1 MPTQMQLLTEANKRG
16 ILTGKKKALYDEAVR
31 RGLIESPSPVDLGGQ
46 PPGAGFDNS
55 MAMTAADRSISEH
68 RAARA
73 PIIAERSEQTPER
86 QMLED
91 SIKHGFKE
99 ALPAIG
105 ATVATLPWGGWGGRL
120 VQTAGPAGTQ
130 VPSFLRASKDLLSH
144 PLNWLSGAT
153 RAGAGA
159 GAGSALAGNDAEQIK
174 QDAFFGAVADPF
186 ARITLGLSKLFLRP
200 ATRAGAEQARRI
212 AEFARRNDLYI
223 DPGQVTDRII
233 PQFIT
238 NMTKNFFGSRLQSR
252 KKMQALVNHISA
264 DPLNEDAFFKH
275 IFDAM
280 PLEKLALKNTVT
292 AGVVSRVASALPNRK
307 SEAAQTIMLAAG
319 KTGGEA
325 AEILFT
331 HPAALALF
339 RREATKKEFGDLT
352 QAHLQNMIQRSAT
365 QVGDD
370 ARLVIDGNLLLQQI
384 KSTRPALE
392 KYYPKQ
398 VLDRLENFAVYVKAH
413 RPIPVQLSEA
423 PMITPQST
431 LVNAILGGGAITDP
445 TGVSAALIG
454 LSTAFASHLFN
465 SRSPISKW
473 LTTGLMPKGW
483 GKRFSAEAA
492 ANFAVREDYQ
502 KRAPPILGTL
512 DEVQNRFDRARA
524 RL

>member
-1 MPTQMQLLTEANKRG
+1 MQLLTEANKRG
-16 ILTGKKKALYDEAVR
+16 LLTGKKKAQYDEAVR

-86 QMLED
+86 QMLES
-91 SIKHGFKE
+91 SIRHGFKE

-105 ATVATLPWGGWGGRL
+105 ATVATLPFGGWGGRL
-120 VQTAGPAGTQ
+120 PQAAALTRGTL
-130 VPSFLRASKDLLSH
+130 VPSFVEASKKMLSH
-144 PLNWLSGAT
+144 PLNWAFGAT
-153 RAGAGA
+153 RAGVGA
-159 GAGSALAGNDAEQIK
+159 GFGSALAGNDAEQIK

-186 ARITLGLSKLFLRP
+186 ARITLGLGKLFLRP

-212 AEFARRNDLYI
+212 AEFARRENLHI
-223 DPGQVTDRII
+223 DVGQVTDRII

-252 KKMQALVNHISA
+252 KKMQAIVNHISA
-264 DPLNEDAFFKH
+264 DPLNVNAFFKK

-280 PLEKLALKNTVT
+280 PLEKLAAINTAT
-292 AGVVSRVASALPNRK
+292 AGVVSRVASKVASTK
-307 SEAAQTIMLAAG
+307 SEAAQTVMLAAG
-319 KTGGEA
+319 KTAGEA

-370 ARLVIDGNLLLQQI
+370 ARLVIDGDLLIQQI

-398 VLDRLENFAVYVKAH
+398 LIDRLENFAVYVKAH
-413 RPIPVQLSEA
+413 RPIAVQLSDA

-431 LVNAILGGGAITDP
+431 LINAMLGGGAITDP
-445 TGVSAALIG
+445 TGVSAGVIA
-454 LSTAFASHLFN
+454 LSTAFASHIFN

-492 ANFAVREDYQ
+492 ANFAVREDLSQ
-502 KRAPPILGTL
+502 RAESTLGTL

>member
-1 MPTQMQLLTEANKRG
+1 MATQMQLLTEANKRG
-16 ILTGKKKALYDEAVR
+16 LLTGKKKALYDEAAR

-105 ATVATLPWGGWGGRL
+105 ATVATLPFGGWGGRL
-120 VQTAGPAGTQ
+120 PQAAALTRGTL
-130 VPSFLRASKDLLSH
+130 VPSFVEASKKMLSH
-144 PLNWLSGAT
+144 PLNLAFGAT

-159 GAGSALAGNDAEQIK
+159 GAGSALAGNDAEQVK
-174 QDAFFGAVADPF
+174 QDAFMGAVADPF
-186 ARITLGLSKLFLRP
+186 ARITLGLGKLFLRP
-200 ATRAGAEQARRI
+200 ATKAGAEQARRI
-212 AEFARRNDLYI
+212 AEFARRNDLHI
-223 DPGQVTDRII
+223 DVGQVTDRII

-252 KKMQALVNHISA
+252 KKMQAIVNHISA
-264 DPLNEDAFFKH
+264 DPLNVDAFFKK
-275 IFDAM
+275 IIDDV
-280 PLEKLALKNTVT
+280 PLEKLAAINTAT
-292 AGVVSRVASALPNRK
+292 AGVVSAVASKVASRK
-307 SEAAQTIMLAAG
+307 S
-319 KTGGEA
+319 EA

-365 QVGDD
+365 QVGDE
-370 ARLVIDGNLLLQQI
+370 ARLVVDGDLLIQQI

-398 VLDRLENFAVYVKAH
+398 VLDRLENFAVYAKAH
-413 RPIPVQLSEA
+413 RPIAAQLSEA
-423 PMITPQST
+423 PLITPKTT
-431 LVNAILGGGAITDP
+431 LVNAMLGTGAIIDP
-445 TGVSAALIG
+445 SGTSLSMIG
-454 LSTAFASHLFN
+454 LSTAFASHIFN

-502 KRAPPILGTL
+502 KRAEPTLGTL